1 MLHLLS
7 PLSKTLVPM
16 DMLVVRNSKFTLL
29 RVIRLANSRG
39 VRNKKADRLMNIVS
53 LYGTLMDG
61 FRIEIRIINSLN

>member
-7 PLSKTLVPM
+7 PLSKTLVPL

-39 VRNKKADRLMNIVS
+39 VRNKKAARLMNIVL
-53 LYGTLMDG
+53 LYGMLMDG